1 MASSTLSAK
10 GWKAVIGGGSW
21 WPVTSSSHLSWR
33 SAAHLAARSGHAEA
47 LRLLHNHGCEMEAM
61 DRFGRTALHLACEH
75 GKADVVKVLLDCG
88 ARPGLEDKTGRNAL
102 HLAACCEDP
111 SLCETLASQFPQ
123 LVFCADSNGRT
134 PLFYAALNAHP
145 QAQAEVP
152 LLQNSANINHRDCH
166 GKVAL
171 HHAAEEG
178 QLTAVRLLLK
188 NKIDANAQ
196 DKEKQTALQM
206 ASSEA
211 VRRELIKAMGLEA
224 ATAQPHPSA
233 ASSHHPAAK
242 PLPGKKA
249 NADKNRGDSGSLPP
263 LRRHPLPAPDV
274 LGMPFQQLQSR
285 FVQLMERVQQGGL
298 DQMLHVTR
306 PQLFNGSWMRD
317 VSTHQQLLGQALKYV
332 PGPEVC
338 LRVFNLL
345 HPPKTFP
352 SVQGDE
358 CAIMSY
364 YDEPKRAWQGADDPV
379 GLGLED
385 DGITHG
391 RRVELL
397 KAIRDQR
404 QQLDMKD
411 EQLEEQRRRLEHFQ
425 EELARC
431 LDPDEAKL
439 LRNRLAKAN
448 AQVTDQTAEIDDA
461 KSQVHVL
468 EGQVSVLSSRLKEE
482 ADKNTTL
489 VAEQCALRRQLEAEH
504 ALRGEQK
511 SWQDC
516 FEQEQRKAA
525 TLQLRLEA
533 QVREASQK
541 QLAAETEKQQLQEQ
555 VKQLQEL
562 AKTGQEALAFKAK
575 ADKLATELQ
584 AAHTLQSRLQGELLA
599 VKQQR
604 QGLQTALDEATY
616 KAAKVPLVEQ
626 LASAAEQK
634 AQQLQFKLQVAEQK
648 AAEVSLLQKRL
659 ADKQQEMESQDR
671 KWNKILT
678 SYPLVGQLLFPAQS
692 GAAQGAAPAGTAPV
706 EAPVADAAPAGAA
719 PLAVPEAKPLKVAVS
734 QDEAAAKQAATLRTA
749 GFTQASQSVDA
760 SASPQSEPQGSSEQ
774 RGQTQEL
781 PMNTLQQVLGAALDS
796 AKLQASATAVISQD
810 EAAVTKAFSTQK
822 MSPPAAKASHE
833 ASSDLIALSGPSPGG
848 SATPAEADAGPA
860 EEADATPKAAQLKRS
875 ACQDLEGLP
884 AKASSDLIALSGPSP
899 GGSATP
905 AEADAGPAEEED
917 ATPKAAQLKRSACQD
932 WEGLPAKASSDLIAL
947 SGPSPGGSAT
957 PAEADAGPAEEADAT
972 PKAAQLKRSACQDLE
987 GLPAKASSDLI
998 ALSGPSP
1005 GGSAT
1010 PAEADAG
1017 PAEEADATPKAAQL
1031 KRSVCQDLEGP
1042 PTKAS
1047 SDLIALSSPSP
1058 GGSATPAEADAG
1070 PAEEADATPKAAQ
1083 LKRSAC
1089 QDLEGPPAKDVEGRP
1104 AE

>member
-145 QAQAEVP
+145 QAQAEVTKM

-860 EEADATPKAAQLKRS
+860 EEAERQRAPCQHPASSPKQPQQSQTDPSYSEHSNTGTKLCRS
-875 ACQDLEGLP
+875 DNLAGRCHPESCS
-884 AKASSDLIALSGPSP
+884 AKAQRLSGL
-899 GGSATP
+899 GGA
-905 AEADAGPAEEED
+905 AG
-917 ATPKAAQLKRSACQD
+917 Q
-932 WEGLPAKASSDLIAL
+932 G
-947 SGPSPGGSAT
+947 
-957 PAEADAGPAEEADAT
+957 
-972 PKAAQLKRSACQDLE
+972 
-987 GLPAKASSDLI
+987 
-998 ALSGPSP
+998 
-1005 GGSAT
+1005 
-1010 PAEADAG
+1010 
-1017 PAEEADATPKAAQL
+1017 
-1031 KRSVCQDLEGP
+1031 V
-1042 PTKAS
+1042 
-1047 SDLIALSSPSP
+1047 
-1058 GGSATPAEADAG
+1058 
-1070 PAEEADATPKAAQ
+1070 
-1083 LKRSAC
+1083 
-1089 QDLEGPPAKDVEGRP
+1089 
-1104 AE
+1104 

>member
-1 MASSTLSAK
+1 GLDR
-10 GWKAVIGGGSW
+10 
-21 WPVTSSSHLSWR
+21 WPCTSHDHPEQRVRMSLETDPDGRIVTSSFLQAAANGFVDALRKGLESRDRRRLMVASDQQQR

-145 QAQAEVP
+145 QAQAEVTKM

-884 AKASSDLIALSGPSP
+884 AKA
-899 GGSATP
+899 
-905 AEADAGPAEEED
+905 
-917 ATPKAAQLKRSACQD
+917 
-932 WEGLPAKASSDLIAL
+932 W
-947 SGPSPGGSAT
+947 
-957 PAEADAGPAEEADAT
+957 
-972 PKAAQLKRSACQDLE
+972 
-987 GLPAKASSDLI
+987 
-998 ALSGPSP
+998 
-1005 GGSAT
+1005 
-1010 PAEADAG
+1010 
-1017 PAEEADATPKAAQL
+1017 
-1031 KRSVCQDLEGP
+1031 
-1042 PTKAS
+1042 
-1047 SDLIALSSPSP
+1047 
-1058 GGSATPAEADAG
+1058 
-1070 PAEEADATPKAAQ
+1070 
-1083 LKRSAC
+1083 
-1089 QDLEGPPAKDVEGRP
+1089 
-1104 AE
+1104 